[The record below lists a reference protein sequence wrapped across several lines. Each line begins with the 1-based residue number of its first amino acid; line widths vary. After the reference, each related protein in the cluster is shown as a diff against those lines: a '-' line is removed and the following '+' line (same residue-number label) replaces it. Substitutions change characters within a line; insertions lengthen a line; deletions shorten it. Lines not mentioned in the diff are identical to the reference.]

1 MTTTRSTGR
10 RGHNE
15 GSIYQR
21 KDGRWVATLNLGWEA
36 GKRRRKSVYARTR
49 AEVATKLTKL
59 LNAADEGLPAAS
71 DKLTLGRFIREWL
84 EQTAK
89 PNIRLKTYYSY
100 EQMVRTHIV
109 PELGKTRLA
118 KLTPQDIQR
127 FLNRK
132 QAAGLSPRT
141 CAYLL
146 MILRR
151 SLAYAERWRQVP
163 RNVARLIDSP
173 RVPQPEMKPYTESEA
188 RTLLAEVKGDRLE
201 AIYTVAIGAGLRRGE
216 ALGLSWSDVNFED
229 GTLTVRHQLQRVGG
243 KLVFSEP
250 KTRTSLRTIALP
262 KVLQE
267 ALKAHRARQA
277 QERLLAGPGWHDS
290 DLVFTTRTGTPLEP
304 QNVLRHFHSI
314 RERAGL
320 RHQRFHDLRHCA
332 GSLLIAQGVNPR
344 VVQEILGHAT
354 PTMTARY
361 LHVVPELVRDAADR
375 MDKAL
380 GGVAG

>member
-1 MTTTRSTGR
+1 MSKR

-21 KDGRWVATLNLGWEA
+21 KDGRWVGTVDLGWED
-36 GKRRRKSVYARTR
+36 GRRLRKSVYAPTR

-59 LNAADEGLPAAS
+59 LNDDNEGLPATS
-71 DKLTLGRFIREWL
+71 DQLTLGRFIREWL
-84 EQTAK
+84 EQAAK

-100 EQMVRTHIV
+100 EQLVRTHIV
-109 PELGKTRLA
+109 PGLGKIRLS

-163 RNVARLIDSP
+163 RNVARLVDSP
-173 RVPQPEMKPYTESEA
+173 RIPQPEMNPYTESEA
-188 RTLLAEVKGDRLE
+188 RALLAEVKGDRLE

-216 ALGLSWSDVNFED
+216 ALGLAWSDVDFED

-250 KTRTSLRTIALP
+250 KTKTSLRTIALP
-262 KVLQE
+262 NVLLE
-267 ALKAHRARQA
+267 ALKAHRVRQLE
-277 QERLLAGPGWHDS
+277 ERLAAGPRWHES
-290 DLVFTTRTGTPLEP
+290 DLVFTTGTGTPVEP
-304 QNVLRHFHSI
+304 QNVLRHFHSV

-320 RHQRFHDLRHCA
+320 RHQRFHDLRHCT

-344 VVQEILGHAT
+344 VVQEILGHST
-354 PTMTARY
+354 PAMTARY
-361 LHVVPELVRDAADR
+361 LHVVPELVRDAANR
-375 MDKAL
+375 MDQAL
-380 GGVAG
+380 GGALG